1 MSEFGHSAMEPM
13 VMENT
18 PSLLHINV
26 KTSSLHMFEMHYQ
39 RAYNC
44 IGYTNNYT
52 SFYAS

>member
-1 MSEFGHSAMEPM
+1 MSDFGHETAAPM

-26 KTSSLHMFEMHYQ
+26 KAPLHMFEMHYQ

-44 IGYTNNYT
+44 VSYTNNYT
-52 SFYAS
+52 SFDSS